1 MTDQLTIQQIIKQR
15 FQAFFL
21 DIKAAQSSLQQTT
34 QPTLTVVELEQSKTA
49 RSLLRVEK
57 QAIVE
62 KNLNTKQAQHYLN
75 ENLERLN
82 KAVEARLV
90 EELKDTENL
99 YRKVIGIDEA
109 LPELLD
115 FINVKAATISKI
127 ELLATQVPW
136 FYQDITKLVNQPKY
150 RRIDSKGRVILVDNL
165 RVALS
170 MFGIENL
177 NPVVVSLALRRWLP
191 QITDPYPQIKLRI
204 WEEALATSIVA
215 RKLAAISKVNENQ
228 AFALSMFHVVGTIAV
243 VRLYFRL
250 FDTVQRE
257 ALIEAQQQQQHE
269 QHAALSQLRPSGDFL
284 NSLIDGNAMGVSAA
298 LINRMDLKRLF
309 IANAMEEIA
318 THASSDDFS
327 ELAQVVL
334 QARGYARYRLLK
346 ASQLINE
353 QESKDYVRSLHLPKG
368 ALQAL
373 KSTDIRTLNF
383 TVAQN

>member
-191 QITDPYPQIKLRI
+191 QITDPYPKL
-204 WEEALATSIVA
+204 SYV
-215 RKLAAISKVNENQ
+215 
-228 AFALSMFHVVGTIAV
+228 
-243 VRLYFRL
+243 
-250 FDTVQRE
+250 
-257 ALIEAQQQQQHE
+257 
-269 QHAALSQLRPSGDFL
+269 SGK
-284 NSLIDGNAMGVSAA
+284 
-298 LINRMDLKRLF
+298 KR
-309 IANAMEEIA
+309 
-318 THASSDDFS
+318 
-327 ELAQVVL
+327 
-334 QARGYARYRLLK
+334 
-346 ASQLINE
+346 
-353 QESKDYVRSLHLPKG
+353 
-368 ALQAL
+368 
-373 KSTDIRTLNF
+373 
-383 TVAQN
+383 